1 MFKSQILRNS
11 GEIEKPHVK
20 FCKRILGVHAKA
32 TNITVNGELGKTPLI
47 IQIAKLVVKYWF
59 RIKSPLFSNTLVGE
73 AAKACMELKLK
84 PTIFLKYTLQL

>member
-32 TNITVNGELGKTPLI
+32 TNITDHGLRGIRKDP
-47 IQIAKLVVKYWF
+47 F
-59 RIKSPLFSNTLVGE
+59 DHSNS
-73 AAKACMELKLK
+73 
-84 PTIFLKYTLQL
+84 

>member
-47 IQIAKLVVKYWF
+47 IQIAKLVVNRFESKVHCSQTHW
-59 RIKSPLFSNTLVGE
+59 LVKQKKH
-73 AAKACMELKLK
+73 AWSLS
-84 PTIFLKYTLQL
+84 